1 MFSKFSGVRRLIVVG
16 LILSLGYSMLVVAY
30 PIRGQFERLRR
41 LSPGISASYFEWAR
55 DSRSFAFSSSTPR
68 VTDPIDAVGLW
79 THYDLDTDMLVES
92 PIYPFLPHL
101 TTQEES
107 IFARTADTFFY
118 LSPDGRYLVYVGE
131 GVEKGTEE
139 RYWQLVIGDRQTQ
152 TTYIPEYPL
161 YEPFGKVDT
170 FDIKWS
176 QDSHSFMMVVCLGWF
191 FCTPN
196 IFFYVRGLESGL
208 SGMVFDWEHMTLPIV
223 GGVEYRTLKLIDFSA
238 DGTWAL
244 LMVGE
249 DEGRGAKHLMMYYP
263 LNPQSSFLITDPLG
277 IVPQSL
283 RFATSDGSKILY
295 IDNQGIYRYDWA
307 NHTSTLLTTEVNNAI
322 AFYGEFSP
330 DGRWFVFDSWSS
342 ELYLYDLQGLPEP
355 PTPTPTAIAP
365 PPGEGGE

>member
-1 MFSKFSGVRRLIVVG
+1 MSLRVLMPKRLALSI
-16 LILSLGYSMLVVAY
+16 LITCIGYSVLLVLPQVQ
-30 PIRGQFERLRR
+30 GQSNRLRR

-55 DSRSFAFSSSTPR
+55 DSRSFVYSVDTPTVRDPYNSGKFWINYSLDTEDFTESST
-68 VTDPIDAVGLW
+68 
-79 THYDLDTDMLVES
+79 
-92 PIYPFLPHL
+92 YPFLPQL
-101 TTQEES
+101 TAQEES
-107 IFARTADTFFY
+107 IFTRTADTFFY

-131 GVEKGTEE
+131 GVEKENEE

-176 QDSHSFMMVVCLGWF
+176 QDSHSFMMVVCVGSF

-208 SGMVFDWEHMTLPIV
+208 SGMVFGWDHMTFPVID
-223 GGVEYRTLKLIDFSA
+223 GVEYRTLKLIDFSA

-244 LMVGE
+244 LTVGE
-249 DEGRGAKHLMMYYP
+249 EYGEGSRHLVMYYP

-283 RFATSDGSKILY
+283 RFATPDGSKMLY

-307 NHTSTLLTTEVNNAI
+307 NHTSTLLTTEVNNSKAKL
-322 AFYGEFSP
+322 GEFSP
-330 DGRWFVFDSWSS
+330 DGHWFVFVNSS
-342 ELYLYDLQGLPEP
+342 RELYLYDLQGLPEAP
-355 PTPTPTAIAP
+355 MPTAIAP
-365 PPGEGGE
+365 PHGEGGE